1 MASVVTNHKCINCS
15 GPLHFDET
23 IGKLKCDYC
32 DSTFTVEE
40 VEEFY
45 KDKEEA
51 AEEAFDP
58 SKAKV
63 ESDWD
68 TSGIKSDWDKED
80 LKMVSYTCPSC
91 SGEIICDENTA
102 ATCCPYCG
110 NPTVIPGQ
118 FKDDLKPDFIIPFK
132 LSKEEAVEALKKHYK
147 GKFFLNKRFKDDN
160 HINEIQ
166 GLYVP
171 FWLYSG
177 VAHADMSFHATRVM
191 RHREGDYEVVN
202 TSHYNIRRSGDLA
215 FNDIPAD
222 ASVKMDDDF
231 MDSIEP
237 FDYRD
242 FKEFST
248 AYMPGF
254 LADRYDVSAE
264 ECSKRAD
271 LRASNSTASMLRDD
285 VVGYATVTETGRS
298 ISINKGLVK
307 YVMMPVWILNTK
319 YRDKNFQFMMNGQT
333 GKLVGNLPIDWPKVA
348 VFTVILTAILSFGAY
363 FVGIGGAIARLF
375 I

>member
-237 FDYRD
+237 FDYCD

-298 ISINKGLVK
+298 ISINKGFVK

>member
-32 DSTFTVEE
+32 DSTFTIEE

-51 AEEAFDP
+51 AGEAFDA
-58 SKAKV
+58 SKIQS
-63 ESDWD
+63 EWD
-68 TSGIKSDWDKED
+68 TSGIKDSWDNED
-80 LKMVSYTCPSC
+80 LKMVSYSCPSC

-118 FKDDLKPDFIIPFK
+118 FKGDLKPDFIIPFK
-132 LSKEEAVEALKKHYK
+132 LSKEQAVEALKKHYK
-147 GKFFLNKRFKDDN
+147 GKFFLNRRFKDDN

-202 TSHYNIRRSGDLA
+202 TSHYNIRRSGELS

-222 ASVKMDDDF
+222 ASLKMDDDF

-254 LADRYDVSAE
+254 LADKYDVSAD
-264 ECSKRAD
+264 ECSKRAN
-271 LRASNSTASMLRDD
+271 LRAANSTASMLRDD

-298 ISINKGLVK
+298 VSINKGFVK
-307 YVMMPVWILNTK
+307 YAMMPVWILNTK
-319 YRDKNFQFMMNGQT
+319 YKDKNFQFMMNGQT
-333 GKLVGNLPIDWPKVA
+333 GKLVGNLPVDWPKTLI
-348 VFTVILTAILSFGAY
+348 FTAILTAILSFGAY
-363 FVGIGGAIARLF
+363 FAGIGGAIARLF